1 MIQLQIDSESDLYNP
16 YDPSRKRID
25 EGVYQYLKS
34 YFTPLE
40 ASRQTHDTLQIITNS
55 AIDTEEFQSALQDAV
70 DGDIAELDRQ
80 IAMNHRRFLWE
91 TIVGVLLSAI
101 GVVLAIVLDKVLLAI
116 ISFLGSTCLGDAVK
130 IEVSANRDLKGQ
142 KELIRPL
149 KSIRLEVIRR
159 YA

>member
-40 ASRQTHDTLQIITNS
+40 ASRQTHDTLQIITDS
-55 AIDTEEFQSALQDAV
+55 AIDTEKFQSALQDAV

-80 IAMNHRRFLWE
+80 

-130 IEVSANRDLKGQ
+130 IEVSANHDLKGQ